1 MKRLFS
7 NIGWLLGGRGFNAVM
22 SLVYLYL
29 ATNTLGLEQFG
40 HFALI
45 VALGQAITGLANF
58 QTWQFIV
65 RWGAGEDAAAADAMG
80 AELSGPP
87 PDLENMRDATG
98 FAIALDMLAIGM
110 GACFAAIVV
119 ATAQMWLPLPTE
131 LMWLTFGY
139 CIVSLLSIRST
150 PTGLLRLRFQYA
162 TATAAEAVQPAIRT
176 AGAVLAFMFMPN
188 VMGFIIAWA
197 ASEVAVAIALWFAAT
212 RRNPI
217 DLSAISLRRIP
228 AKHKDAWRF
237 VWSTNMSG
245 TLTIAGKQVIILLVG
260 TFGGAALAGGFR
272 VASQLGQALVSLA
285 QTVSKAIFP
294 ELVHAKDN
302 ALVMARRMANIAVV
316 AGVIAVLV
324 ALFGG
329 RWALAVIA
337 QDDFSAFYWAMVI
350 LAIAGA
356 VELVGASL
364 ESLLVSAGRAG
375 TAFLVRAVPTVLALV
390 MLDAA
395 IDWNGAKGAAFAV
408 LGSSSLAVVGFYVAI
423 LNLQEIRITVKSDTD
438 PDADPASN
446 DISDNRP
453 KPANDL
459 GETDHQPASP

>member
-65 RWGAGEDAAAADAMG
+65 RWGANGD
-80 AELSGPP
+80 GPN
-87 PDLENMRDATG
+87 LEPHPENLRDATG
-98 FAIALDMLAIGM
+98 FAIALDMLSIVM
-110 GACFAAIVV
+110 GSAVAAIVV

-139 CIVSLLSIRST
+139 CVVSLLAIRTT
-150 PTGLLRLRFQYA
+150 PTGLLRLRFKYA
-162 TATAAEAVQPAIRT
+162 VATAAEAVQPAIRT
-176 AGAVLAFMFMPN
+176 AGAVLAFIYMPN
-188 VMGFIIAWA
+188 VMGFILAWG
-197 ASEVAVAIALWFAAT
+197 ASEVAVAIALWFAAA
-212 RRNPI
+212 RLERI
-217 DLSAISLRRIP
+217 DLSALSLRRIP
-228 AKHKDAWRF
+228 AKHADAWRF

-272 VASQLGQALVSLA
+272 VAAQLGQALVSLA
-285 QTVSKAIFP
+285 QTISKAIFP
-294 ELVHAKDN
+294 ELVHAKDD
-302 ALVMARRMANIAVV
+302 ALILARRMANIAVV

-329 RWALAVIA
+329 RWALETIA

-390 MLDAA
+390 LLDAA

-423 LNLQEIRITVKSDTD
+423 LNLQEIRITVKSEKKPTGSLKGGDD
-438 PDADPASN
+438 EA
-446 DISDNRP
+446 
-453 KPANDL
+453 KPAPPP
-459 GETDHQPASP
+459 GI